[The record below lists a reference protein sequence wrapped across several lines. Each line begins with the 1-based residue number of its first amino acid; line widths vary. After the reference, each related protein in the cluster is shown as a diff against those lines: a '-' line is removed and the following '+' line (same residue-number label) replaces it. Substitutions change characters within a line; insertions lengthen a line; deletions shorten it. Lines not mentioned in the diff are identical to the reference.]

1 MSFKNVKVIN
11 LKKIENTKGAI
22 IKILNKKDKNFKKF
36 GEIYFSEIKKNEI
49 KGWNLH
55 KKFFCHITICYGDL
69 IVKLKNQKS
78 ETKKI
83 QLSILKPRL
92 LIIPPGVWF
101 SLTSKKKNS
110 MIINILSG
118 IHDPKETLKQEII

>member
-55 KKFFCHITICYGDL
+55 KKFFCQITICYGDL

-83 QLSILKPRL
+83 HLSVLKPRL

-101 SLTSKKKNS
+101 SLNSKKKNS

>member
-83 QLSILKPRL
+83 HLSISKPRL

-118 IHDPKETLKQEII
+118 IHDPKETLKQEIK